1 MFLTQTGCR
10 SQTDADGEVTDLLDP
25 ASCVYRVSR
34 VRYPPEFER
43 VRLAVTPLEQRDL
56 RMNDLEQK
64 RIEKTVAAF
73 VAKRRPPAH
82 LRDQVDLSFRFDGRN
97 VEIFEIR
104 PRWDNPAQ
112 RVEEA
117 IAKARYLKSRNRWL
131 VYWQKADLK
140 WHKYDPMPEVIT
152 VDAFL
157 RLVDDDQYAC
167 FFG

>member
-1 MFLTQTGCR
+1 M
-10 SQTDADGEVTDLLDP
+10 DDM
-25 ASCVYRVSR
+25 
-34 VRYPPEFER
+34 ER
-43 VRLAVTPLEQRDL
+43 
-56 RMNDLEQK
+56 K
-64 RIEKTVAAF
+64 RIENAVAAF

-82 LRDQVDLSFRFDGRN
+82 LRDQVDLSFRFDGRS

-117 IAKARYLKSRNRWL
+117 VAKVRYMKSRAKWL
-131 VYWQKADLK
+131 VYWQRADLK
-140 WHKYDPMPEVIT
+140 WHKYGPMPEVNT

-157 RLVDDDQYAC
+157 RLVDEDEYGC